1 MAFLLCVGFRDYGVM
16 RKFSSRV
23 GCPLSGRYTNGVQM
37 QFSDLKEV
45 YFNELNLIYN
55 FNEKLTFPVSLLA
68 ILGGVLVTIAKVYT
82 SEPEPDLLFSI
93 SVFMSVIFFIFSC
106 AFICWSILSRFEY
119 RIAPKYTELF
129 NYNKEIEHYEE
140 EIASYNKVDSLNV
153 SKGESY
159 EDYLNRIFSEC
170 IDHNS
175 SVNLK
180 RTVWL
185 SRSLLCSVI
194 CAVFLAASSIGY
206 FKVLS
211 EQSSKTINV
220 RVVEESKIIAPW
232 R

>member
-1 MAFLLCVGFRDYGVM
+1 MRWLWYCVAHT
-16 RKFSSRV
+16 
-23 GCPLSGRYTNGVQM
+23 LTGRYTNGVQM

-45 YFNELNLIYN
+45 YFSELNRIYN

-82 SEPEPDLLFSI
+82 SESEPDLFFSTSI
-93 SVFMSVIFFIFSC
+93 LMSAIFFILSC
-106 AFICWSILSRFEY
+106 TFICWSIFTRFEY
-119 RIAPKYTELF
+119 RIAPKYTELLI
-129 NYNKEIEHYEE
+129 YKKEVEHYEE
-140 EIASYNKVDSLNV
+140 EIAFYNEAHSLNV
-153 SKGESY
+153 GKGESY

-211 EQSSKTINV
+211 EQSSKPINV
-220 RVVEESKIIAPW
+220 RVVEESKTIAPW